1 MSQGHHASATRG
13 GFRRRLLGRPA
24 PESAPRESTRLE
36 VADGALVA
44 GDAVRPLPADAT
56 PDEVLDHYI
65 AFIRDMRGV
74 AKLADLPLRDADL
87 DALASALGGTPREIE
102 RRLIELIQ
110 CSRREA
116 RELRRVILRRQLVVP
131 VAGMA
136 LGIGGIGSAA
146 AMSDL
151 TPAASTGGSSNES
164 HPARVIELEYDAPAE
179 APAEDP
185 APPPVLE
192 APAPAPTNN
201 AGEPITRSGS
211 GDDWAEVI
219 APVTI
224 TPDDAPAP

>member
-1 MSQGHHASATRG
+1 MSQGHHASPMRR
-13 GFRRRLLGRPA
+13 GFRRRSSGRQA
-24 PESAPRESTRLE
+24 AERAPRESTRLE

-44 GDAVRPLPADAT
+44 GDAVRPLPSDAT

-65 AFIRDMRGV
+65 AFIRDMRGA

-87 DALASALGGTPREIE
+87 DALASALGGAPREIE

-116 RELRRVILRRQLVVP
+116 RELRRVILRRQLVIP

-136 LGIGGIGSAA
+136 LGVGGIGSAA
-146 AMSDL
+146 AMTDL
-151 TPAASTGGSSNES
+151 TPPASSSPSGNES
-164 HPARVIELEYDAPAE
+164 HPARVIELEYDVPADD
-179 APAEDP
+179 AV
-185 APPPVLE
+185 PPPVLE
-192 APAPAPTNN
+192 APAPAPTPAGTNN

-211 GDDWAEVI
+211 GDDWAELI

-224 TPDDAPAP
+224 TPDDTSAP